1 MIKSILLSVD
11 GSIYTE
17 AVLRNGIH
25 LARALEAKL
34 RVLSVIDVRT
44 FEWAMSL
51 GADGFVPVI
60 PSNAYLEE
68 SRKLH
73 EQKAEA
79 VLQKSQEILEQEGV
93 LFELEK
99 ASGSPVDV
107 ICEQSRTVDLIIMG
121 ARGEF
126 ARWESKMIGAT
137 LEAVS
142 RQVNKP
148 LLIVSKQFK
157 PFTKI
162 LAAYDGSA
170 MANKALALAGYFAN
184 KLGLPVIVL
193 TVANKEKDA
202 RHIIDEA
209 IKYLSN
215 YEVQCQG
222 VHVRGSPYQKICDF
236 AHENQIDLII
246 MGAYGSSRIKEAIL
260 GSTTESVMRK
270 SQVPV
275 LLAK

>member
-25 LARALEAKL
+25 LAKALDAKL

-60 PSNAYLEE
+60 PSSAYLEE

-73 EQKAEA
+73 EEKAEA
-79 VLQKSQEILEQEGV
+79 VLKKSREILQKEHMQ
-93 LFELEK
+93 FDLEK
-99 ASGSPVDV
+99 AAGSPVDV
-107 ICEQSRTVDLIIMG
+107 ICEQARTVDLIIMG

-148 LLIVSKQFK
+148 ILIVSKDFK

-170 MANKALALAGYFAN
+170 MANKALGLAGYFAHR
-184 KLGLPVIVL
+184 LSLPVVLL
-193 TVANKEKDA
+193 TVSNKKDDA
-202 RHIIDEA
+202 RRIIDEGV
-209 IKYLSN
+209 KYLSN
-215 YEVQCQG
+215 YDVQCEG
-222 VHVRGSPYQKICDF
+222 VHVKGTPDTQICEF
-236 AHENQIDLII
+236 AHDNDIDLII
-246 MGAYGSSRIKEAIL
+246 IGAYGSSRIKEAIL

>member
-25 LARALEAKL
+25 LAKALEARL

-60 PSNAYLEE
+60 PSSAYLEE

-73 EQKAEA
+73 EEKAQA
-79 VLQKSQEILEQEGV
+79 VLEKSREILQQENV
-93 LFELEK
+93 AFELEK
-99 ASGSPVDV
+99 ASGSPIDV
-107 ICEQSRTVDLIIMG
+107 ICEQARTVDLIIMG

-148 LLIVSKQFK
+148 ILIVSKEFK

-162 LAAYDGSA
+162 LAAYDGSPT
-170 MANKALALAGYFAN
+170 ANKALGLAGYFAN
-184 KLGLPVIVL
+184 KLALPVIVL
-193 TVANKEKDA
+193 TVSNKEEEAKQ
-202 RHIIDEA
+202 ILDEGV
-209 IKYLSN
+209 KYVSS
-215 YEVQCQG
+215 YDVKVESKQVKGTPHQM
-222 VHVRGSPYQKICDF
+222 ICEF
-236 AHENQIDLII
+236 AHDNGVDLII
-246 MGAYGSSRIKEAIL
+246 MGAYGGSRIKEAIL

-270 SQVPV
+270 SRVPV

>member
-1 MIKSILLSVD
+1 MIKSMLLSVD

-25 LARALEAKL
+25 LAKALEAKL

-60 PSNAYLEE
+60 PSSAYLEE

-73 EQKAEA
+73 EEKADA
-79 VLQKSQEILEQEGV
+79 VLRRSEEILRNEGV
-93 LFELEK
+93 EFSLEK

-107 ICEQSRTVDLIIMG
+107 ICEQARTVDLIIMG

-148 LLIVSKQFK
+148 LLIVSKEFRPFK
-157 PFTKI
+157 KI
-162 LAAYDGSA
+162 LAAYDGSPT
-170 MANKALALAGYFAN
+170 ANKALALAGYFAN
-184 KLGLPVIVL
+184 KLGLPIILL
-193 TVANKEKDA
+193 TVSNKEEA
-202 RHIIDEA
+202 RQVLEEGE
-209 IKYLSN
+209 KYLSS
-215 YEVQCQG
+215 YDVKVTAE
-222 VHVRGSPYQKICDF
+222 HVRGAPYQSICDY
-236 AHENQIDLII
+236 AHTNDIDLIV

-260 GSTTESVMRK
+260 GSTTESVMRRAR
-270 SQVPV
+270 VPV